1 MMSTQHISVRR
12 VNMKSLILALLA
24 ATLVSTNVNALG
36 KREEGVLI
44 GIGSA
49 ILINS
54 VMRDREHND
63 VRDYG
68 YDHYD
73 RYRWSRVNEFPAF
86 RCRDN
91 SVQCAYERGVWER
104 ERAIW
109 KQERDHAYRCGRY
122 GECQ

>member
-1 MMSTQHISVRR
+1 
-12 VNMKSLILALLA
+12 MKSLTAVLLA

-36 KREEGVLI
+36 KREEGILI

-54 VMRDREHND
+54 VMLGREHGHAS
-63 VRDYG
+63 DYR
-68 YDHYD
+68 YDHHD
-73 RYRWSRVNEFPAF
+73 QHRWSRGNEFPVF

-104 ERAIW
+104 EKAIW
-109 KQERDHAYRCGRY
+109 VQERNRAYRCGRHR
-122 GECQ
+122 ECQ

>member
-1 MMSTQHISVRR
+1 
-12 VNMKSLILALLA
+12 MKNLILAVLA
-24 ATLVSTNVNALG
+24 ATLVSTNANALG

-63 VRDYG
+63 VSDYR
-68 YDHYD
+68 YDHHG

-109 KQERDHAYRCGRY
+109 KQEKDHAYRCGRY
-122 GECQ
+122 GECR

>member
-1 MMSTQHISVRR
+1 
-12 VNMKSLILALLA
+12 MKSLIPALLA

-44 GIGSA
+44 GISSA

-54 VMRDREHND
+54 VMLDREHSD
-63 VRDYG
+63 VSDYRHGHHDQYRRSRD
-68 YDHYD
+68 
-73 RYRWSRVNEFPAF
+73 NEFPVF

-104 ERAIW
+104 EKAIW
-109 KQERDHAYRCGRY
+109 VQERNRAYRCGRHR
-122 GECQ
+122 ECQ